1 MGSSNIFSSSL
12 SGLNAAMYEMNTTQ
26 HNIANASTPGYTRQQ
41 VVLGTQPAQASG
53 SGFVGQG
60 VSVTTVRRMYDQF
73 LTTQVLQQQ
82 SQSSYLNTYLSSM
95 TQVDNLVS
103 NTTSGVSN
111 AMQSVFDAVN
121 GLANTP
127 TSVPARQTVLSS
139 AQTAA
144 DSFQSVSQSLSS
156 MSTALNGQIS
166 SSVQSINTFAAQI
179 ATLNTS
185 ITSAMASNNG
195 QPPNDLLDQRDKLVS
210 QLNQQVGA
218 TTQLQP
224 DGSMSL
230 FIGSGQALVVGNQ
243 AMALQV
249 VQNPND
255 PSSVSVAYL
264 NNGKTVP
271 IQQSSLQGGN
281 LGSYIAFRT
290 QDLQPA
296 QNALGLV
303 ALGFASN
310 INRQNQLGQ
319 DMNGKPGAALMSIA
333 PPLVSAGAVNTGT
346 GSVSAT
352 IVNVSAM
359 TASDYQLK
367 FDGTNYTLTRLS
379 DNTVTQ
385 LTAAQLAAGTVVD
398 GVTVTASSGMA
409 AGDTFLIRPTAN
421 AAGSIAMTTTDPA
434 KVAAALPFTGTA
446 SIKANMTGE
455 PTTTVASGAIS
466 GTAVSGI
473 TTTPAVGTFTV
484 DGKTLY
490 TNTIAAGSTGT
501 LMTGANLDSAWA
513 AFQTANPGYTLTGS
527 FAAGTAQITKT
538 DGTAI
543 ALAEVNT
550 GGAGGAITPFAAANP
565 GFMGT
570 ATLGTISGTV
580 VSGTTTAPAV
590 GTFTVDGKTL
600 YTNTIV
606 AGSTGTLITGASL
619 DSAWPAFAAAN
630 PGYMLTG
637 SFASGTAQISKTGGT
652 LATLAEVNT
661 GGTSGTITPFAA
673 ASTGTMGATLP
684 STPNTTAMS
693 GAISGTVVSAGTTTP
708 AVGTFTVDGK
718 TLFTNSIAAGS
729 TGTLITGANLDSAW
743 AAFQTANPGYTL
755 TGTFAGNNAQI
766 TKADGTAVTLAEVN
780 SGGAGGAITPF
791 AAGVGFMGTTPGS
804 KVAGIAVTNPNNTN
818 LTSPVTISF
827 TDATHYTVTGA
838 VPAVAGSQIYS
849 PTTGTISYNG
859 WTMQLTGSTSVPGG
873 LAPVAGDVFSVG
885 ANSSTATVSNGSYNL
900 SPVSINFTGTGSTYN
915 VVEMTGT
922 PPVPVTLGSGTYTS
936 PGPSTVNY
944 NGWTTQITGTPAA
957 GDTFN
962 VALGSSGTT
971 MLATSPASNTGS
983 GVISGGALSVQ
994 PFTIMFNNPP
1004 TSYTVAGAT
1013 PAVAGSVPYV
1023 AGQNISY
1030 NGWTIQVS
1038 GTPTAGDVFNVAP
1051 NTTGTGDNRN
1061 ALLMAG
1067 LQNQNLMSNGTTTLL
1082 GQFNQMVGAVGSKTS
1097 ELTTTSAAQTTLV
1110 AQTVASQ
1117 QSVSGV
1123 NLDEEAANLLQ
1134 YQRAYQASAK
1144 AMQIA
1149 NTMFDALLTLR

>member
-1 MGSSNIFSSSL
+1 MGSNNIFSSSL

-41 VVLGTQPAQASG
+41 VVLGTPSAQATG
-53 SGFVGQG
+53 AGFVGQG

-111 AMQSVFDAVN
+111 AMQGVFNAVN

-127 TSVPARQTVLSS
+127 TSIPARQTVLSS

-144 DSFQSVSQSLSS
+144 DGFQSVSQSLAAISS
-156 MSTALNGQIS
+156 ALNGQIS
-166 SSVQSINTFAAQI
+166 SSVQQINTYASQI

-185 ITSAMASNNG
+185 ITTAMATSNG

-218 TTQLQP
+218 TTQMQP
-224 DGSMSL
+224 DGSMNV
-230 FIGSGQALVVGNQ
+230 FVGSGQALVVGNQ
-243 AMALQV
+243 AMALQA

-271 IQQSSLQGGN
+271 MQQSSLQGGN

-319 DMNGKPGAALMSIA
+319 DMNGRPGAALMSIA
-333 PPLVSAGAVNTGT
+333 PPLVSSGTANTGT
-346 GSVSAT
+346 ASVSAT
-352 IVNVSAM
+352 IANVSAM

-367 FDGTNYTLTRLS
+367 YDGTSYTLTRLS

-398 GVTVTASSGMA
+398 GVTVTASAGMA
-409 AGDTFLIRPTAN
+409 TGDTFLIRPTAN

-446 SIKANMTGE
+446 SINATSANNV
-455 PTTTVASGAIS
+455 TTIQSGAITDAQVTFGGS
-466 GTAVSGI
+466 TAS
-473 TTTPAVGTFTV
+473 TDTFTV
-484 DGKTLY
+484 DGKTLLSASV
-490 TNTIAAGSTGT
+490 AAG
-501 LMTGANLDSAWA
+501 A
-513 AFQTANPGYTLTGS
+513 TGS
-527 FAAGTAQITKT
+527 LVTAAG
-538 DGTAI
+538 
-543 ALAEVNT
+543 
-550 GGAGGAITPFAAANP
+550 
-565 GFMGT
+565 
-570 ATLGTISGTV
+570 
-580 VSGTTTAPAV
+580 
-590 GTFTVDGKTL
+590 
-600 YTNTIV
+600 
-606 AGSTGTLITGASL
+606 L
-619 DSAWPAFAAAN
+619 DSAWPAFQA
-630 PGYMLTG
+630 
-637 SFASGTAQISKTGGT
+637 
-652 LATLAEVNT
+652 
-661 GGTSGTITPFAA
+661 
-673 ASTGTMGATLP
+673 
-684 STPNTTAMS
+684 
-693 GAISGTVVSAGTTTP
+693 
-708 AVGTFTVDGK
+708 
-718 TLFTNSIAAGS
+718 
-729 TGTLITGANLDSAW
+729 
-743 AAFQTANPGYTL
+743 ANPGYTL
-755 TGTFAGNNAQI
+755 TGTFQAGTAQI
-766 TKADGTAVTLAEVN
+766 TKVGGSAIVLADNLTTGTSATV
-780 SGGAGGAITPF
+780 TPF
-791 AAGVGFMGTTPGS
+791 AAAGAGFMGTTAGS
-804 KVAGIAVTNPNNTN
+804 MASVASVTVNTPNNASLTN
-818 LTSPVTISF
+818 SVVITF

-838 VPAVAGSQIYS
+838 VPAV
-849 PTTGTISYNG
+849 TGTQTYTAASGISYNG
-859 WTMQLTGSTSVPGG
+859 WTMQLSA
-873 LAPVAGDVFSVG
+873 APVAGNVFNVG
-885 ANSSTATVSNGSYNL
+885 ANSGTATVSNGSYNL
-900 SPVSINFTGTGSTYN
+900 SPVSINFTSPTAYD

-922 PPVPVTLGSGTYTS
+922 PPQPVTLASNVSYTS
-936 PGPSTVNY
+936 GGNISY
-944 NGWTTQITGTPAA
+944 NGWTTTVSGTPAA
-957 GDTFN
+957 NDTFN
-962 VALGSSGTT
+962 VVQGSSAKT
-971 MLATSPASNTGS
+971 MLATPASANTGS

-994 PFTIMFNNPP
+994 PFTIMFNSP
-1004 TSYTVAGAT
+1004 TTFTVSGAV
-1013 PAVAGSVPYV
+1013 PAVGAQTYTP
-1023 AGQNISY
+1023 GQNISY
-1030 NGWTIQVS
+1030 NGWTMQVS

-1067 LQNQNLMSNGTTTLL
+1067 LQSQNLMSNGTTTLL
-1082 GQFNQMVGAVGSKTS
+1082 GQFNQMVGAVGSKTN

-1110 AQTVASQ
+1110 AQTVAAQ